1 MEKKK
6 IVIREEKDGV
16 SISGNVSG
24 SMPECLGFYA
34 DAYAALDKLAR
45 DFIKKTAKPGKSEE
59 AETYFFD
66 EIEKNRK
73 EEC

>member
-1 MEKKK
+1 MKK

-16 SISGNVSG
+16 SIRGNVSG

-34 DAYAALDKLAR
+34 DAYAALDKLVK
-45 DFIKKTAKPGKSEE
+45 DFIKKTAKPGKSDE

-66 EIEKNRK
+66 VIEKNRK

>member
-6 IVIREEKDGV
+6 IVIRKEKDGV
-16 SISGNVSG
+16 SISGNVRG
-24 SMPECLGFYA
+24 SMSDCLSFYA
-34 DAYAALDKLAR
+34 SAYAALDKLVR

-59 AETYFFD
+59 AAAYFFD

>member
-1 MEKKK
+1 MKK

-34 DAYAALDKLAR
+34 DAYAALDKLIK
-45 DFIKKTAKPGKSEE
+45 DFIKKTAKPGKSDE

-66 EIEKNRK
+66 VIEKNRK

>member
-1 MEKKK
+1 MDMKK

-34 DAYAALDKLAR
+34 DAYAALDKLIK
-45 DFIKKTAKPGKSEE
+45 DFIKKTAKPGKSDE

-66 EIEKNRK
+66 VIEKNRK